1 MTYTIKFTTPFDQ
14 VDYIKIEANSM
25 QEAIYKAD
33 KATDICEVLSVE
45 VTE

>member
-14 VDYIKIEANSM
+14 IEHIKVEAKTM

-45 VTE
+45 EAE

>member
-14 VDYIKIEANSM
+14 IEYIKVEAKTMS
-25 QEAIYKAD
+25 EAIYKAD

-45 VTE
+45 VIE

>member
-14 VDYIKIEANSM
+14 IEYIKVEAKTM
-25 QEAIYKAD
+25 AEAVYKAD
-33 KATDICEVLSVE
+33 EHTDICEVLSVE